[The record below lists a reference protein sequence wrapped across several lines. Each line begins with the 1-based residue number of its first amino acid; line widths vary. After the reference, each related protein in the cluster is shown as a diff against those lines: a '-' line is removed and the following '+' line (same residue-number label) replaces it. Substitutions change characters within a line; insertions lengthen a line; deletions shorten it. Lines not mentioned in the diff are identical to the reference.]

1 MAAGIIPDGPGPES
15 GARPENE
22 MSRKPFVITGILI
35 VLLAVVIPAWVFR
48 ADADPERGETE
59 VPANLKAGQT
69 RFVENC
75 GNCHTLY
82 SAGTYSNFGPN
93 LDQKLAPAGT
103 PTGPDAKS
111 QKEGTYAQVLS
122 AIEKGYDDPSVPGR
136 MPAGILAGPGA
147 REVADFVSQ
156 TAGRG

>member
-1 MAAGIIPDGPGPES
+1 
-15 GARPENE
+15 
-22 MSRKPFVITGILI
+22 MSRKTFVITGLLI
-35 VLLAVVIPAWVFR
+35 AVLAVGIPALVFR
-48 ADADPERGETE
+48 ADADPERGTTE
-59 VPANLKAGQT
+59 VPANLKAAQT

-82 SAGTYSNFGPN
+82 AAGTYSNFGPN

-111 QKEGTYAQVLS
+111 QIEGTYAQVLS
-122 AIEKGYDDPSVPGR
+122 SIENGYDDPTVPGR

-147 REVADFVSQ
+147 REVSKFVAQ

>member
-1 MAAGIIPDGPGPES
+1 
-15 GARPENE
+15 
-22 MSRKPFVITGILI
+22 MSRQSFVTTGILI
-35 VLLAVVIPAWVFR
+35 ALLAVGIPALVFQ
-48 ADADPERGETE
+48 ADADPQRGATE
-59 VPANLKAGQT
+59 VPANLKDGQT

-82 SAGTYSNFGPN
+82 AAGTYSNFGPN

-111 QKEGTYAQVLS
+111 QIEGTYAQVLS
-122 AIEKGYDDPSVPGR
+122 AIENGYDDPTVPGR

-147 REVADFVSQ
+147 REVSKFVAQ

>member
-1 MAAGIIPDGPGPES
+1 MKKKS
-15 GARPENE
+15 
-22 MSRKPFVITGILI
+22 FVIFG
-35 VLLAVVIPAWVFR
+35 VLVAMLAIALPAWAFLSSG
-48 ADADPERGETE
+48 DPERDRTE

-82 SAGTYSNFGPN
+82 AAGTYSNFGPN

-103 PTGPDAKS
+103 PTGPDAQS
-111 QKEGTYAQVLS
+111 QKDGIYSQVLS
-122 AIEKGYDDPSVPGR
+122 AIEKGYDDPTIPGR
-136 MPAGILAGPGA
+136 MPAGIVAGPVA
-147 REVADFVSQ
+147 EEVAEFVSQ

>member
-1 MAAGIIPDGPGPES
+1 
-15 GARPENE
+15 
-22 MSRKPFVITGILI
+22 MSRKTFVITGILI
-35 VLLAVVIPAWVFR
+35 VLLAVAVPAWVFR
-48 ADADPERGETE
+48 ADADPELGATE
-59 VPANLKAGQT
+59 VPANLKDGQT

-111 QKEGTYAQVLS
+111 QIEGTYSQVLS
-122 AIEKGYDDPSVPGR
+122 AIEKGYDDPTVPGR
-136 MPAGILAGPGA
+136 MPAGILTGPGA
-147 REVADFVSQ
+147 REVSEFVAQ

>member
-1 MAAGIIPDGPGPES
+1 
-15 GARPENE
+15 
-22 MSRKPFVITGILI
+22 MSKRAI
-35 VLLAVVIPAWVFR
+35 VTSVVVLALLAVAVPAWVFR
-48 ADADPERGETE
+48 ADADPERGSTE

-103 PTGPDAKS
+103 PTGPDAKG
-111 QKEGTYAQVLS
+111 QIEGSYSQVLS
-122 AIEKGYDDPSVPGR
+122 AIEKGYDDPTVPGR
-136 MPAGILAGPGA
+136 MPAGILAGPSA
-147 REVADFVSQ
+147 REVSEFVAQ